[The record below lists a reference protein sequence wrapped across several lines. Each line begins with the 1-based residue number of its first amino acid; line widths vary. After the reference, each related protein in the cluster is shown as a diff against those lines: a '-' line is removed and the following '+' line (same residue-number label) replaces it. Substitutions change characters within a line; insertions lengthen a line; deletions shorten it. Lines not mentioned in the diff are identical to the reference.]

1 MTVASTASSTQQ
13 VHLTVERRSKSR
25 YPLAW
30 PCRHKNYNRIWLV
43 ETCLPLRAANSF
55 IILLSWAVLFFS
67 CRIHIYFLLL
77 FVFVSIFI
85 STYCGLSL
93 VVLRVEEFV
102 ETSVTNIYISYR
114 YLNLYLRLCLS
125 HSLWLWLWLFTVWK
139 HFYSLCTMLLNMQN
153 ASLFRCRY
161 FSCVSSFFPWL
172 WCHLVESTFTLL
184 VLTKWVRNFKLLFLL
199 CWVFCSVGRG
209 SKNAIWMR
217 WVLRSVKTT
226 WREKKPGCSDGL
238 LTFSIWMLMS
248 EKLPFQSESRIF

>member
-43 ETCLPLRAANSF
+43 ETCLPPRAANSF

-85 STYCGLSL
+85 STYCGHPL

-125 HSLWLWLWLFTVWK
+125 LIRSDFDCGCSL
-139 HFYSLCTMLLNMQN
+139 SE
-153 ASLFRCRY
+153 
-161 FSCVSSFFPWL
+161 SFFTHCVLCYWICKMQVCSGVDISRAFHHFFPG
-172 WCHLVESTFTLL
+172 FGATL
-184 VLTKWVRNFKLLFLL
+184 
-199 CWVFCSVGRG
+199 
-209 SKNAIWMR
+209 
-217 WVLRSVKTT
+217 
-226 WREKKPGCSDGL
+226 
-238 LTFSIWMLMS
+238 
-248 EKLPFQSESRIF
+248 